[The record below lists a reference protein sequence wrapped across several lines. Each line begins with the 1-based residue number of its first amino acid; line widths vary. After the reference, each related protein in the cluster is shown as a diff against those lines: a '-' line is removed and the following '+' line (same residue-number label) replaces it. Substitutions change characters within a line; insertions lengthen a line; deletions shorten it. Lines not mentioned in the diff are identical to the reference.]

1 MPDFLFSPLF
11 HTFTGIF
18 DICNRT
24 NRNKMKHLS
33 KLLPLLFA
41 LFFVACSEPAKESIT
56 IYSLSIE
63 PKSAKVEIGNSLQ
76 LEVIS
81 NPAYEASLFDW
92 STTNEAVATVS
103 SDGVV
108 TAIGKGSVKIICKWA
123 KDELSAMASVTV
135 YDPADIPDPEP
146 EPEPEPEPDRSQN
159 QNPNR
164 NQSRNRHLN

>member
-1 MPDFLFSPLF
+1 
-11 HTFTGIF
+11 
-18 DICNRT
+18 
-24 NRNKMKHLS
+24 MKHLS
-33 KLLPLLFA
+33 KLLTLLFA

-108 TAIGKGSVKIICKWA
+108 TAIGKRQR
-123 KDELSAMASVTV
+123 KDYLQMGKGRAVSNGV
-135 YDPADIPDPEP
+135 
-146 EPEPEPEPDRSQN
+146 
-159 QNPNR
+159 
-164 NQSRNRHLN
+164 HHCL